1 MAERMCKFAIK
12 LSLITPNI
20 PIYPPISLII
30 PDYPSNIHIYPP
42 ITIIIPNYPPNITI
56 YPPITIIIPDYPRT
70 SLFILQLAQL
80 SPK

>member
-30 PDYPSNIHIYPP
+30 LDYPSNIHIYPP
-42 ITIIIPNYPPNITI
+42 ITIIIP
-56 YPPITIIIPDYPRT
+56 DYPWT